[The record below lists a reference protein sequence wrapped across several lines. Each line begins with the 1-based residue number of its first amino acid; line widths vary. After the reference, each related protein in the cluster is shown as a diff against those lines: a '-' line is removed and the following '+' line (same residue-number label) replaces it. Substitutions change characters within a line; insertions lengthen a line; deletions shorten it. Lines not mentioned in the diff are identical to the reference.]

1 MSKEQI
7 FEKAKELSDL
17 IAHSDEKKAAQE
29 ASRHLMEDKEASDL
43 ISGYNEKREAKLAEY
58 KDKKPTPTEIEQI
71 NEYLQNEFNKIMEN
85 AVIKEYVKASRVFEM
100 TLTQMDN
107 IIKQG
112 VSVDQ
117 GGGCSG
123 SCHSCSGCHH

>member
-29 ASRHLMEDKEASDL
+29 ASRHLMEDKEASEL

-58 KDKKPTPTEIEQI
+58 KDKKPTPAEDR
-71 NEYLQNEFNKIMEN
+71 K
-85 AVIKEYVKASRVFEM
+85 
-100 TLTQMDN
+100 
-107 IIKQG
+107 
-112 VSVDQ
+112 SVV
-117 GGGCSG
+117 
-123 SCHSCSGCHH
+123 